1 VAEYATIVE
10 FEAFEEDGTQDWTT
24 TDAAALEKL
33 LVAAQR
39 DVDVY
44 LRHWGAP
51 EANGLVFGSPKTTNQ
66 KRLTAAQVD
75 ALMRITCARAEYR
88 LAMGPEFF
96 RHDQRRGSS
105 GPDFSTQGKLD
116 RVGPKVRE
124 ELARS
129 NMALRFGRA
138 VV

>member
-1 VAEYATIVE
+1 VASYATAAEY
-10 FEAFEEDGTQDWTT
+10 EAYVEDGTVDWTT
-24 TDAAALEKL
+24 TSASNLEKL
-33 LVAAQR
+33 LVAAER
-39 DVDVY
+39 DVDIY

-51 EANGLVFGSPKTTNQ
+51 EANGLVFGLPKTTNE
-66 KRLTAAQVD
+66 KRLTAAQAD
-75 ALMRITCARAEYR
+75 SLMRITCARAEYR
-88 LAMGPEFF
+88 FAMGPEFF
-96 RHDQRRGSS
+96 LHDQRKGSS

-124 ELARS
+124 ELVRS

>member
-1 VAEYATIVE
+1 MAEYATAAE
-10 FEAFEEDGTQDWTT
+10 FESFEEDGTQDWTT
-24 TDAAALEKL
+24 DDPVALEKL
-33 LVAAQR
+33 LATAQR
-39 DVDVY
+39 DVDGY

-51 EANGLVFGSPKTTNQ
+51 EANGFVFGSPKTTNP

-75 ALMRITCARAEYR
+75 SLMRITCARAEYR

-96 RHDQRRGSS
+96 RHDQRKGSS
-105 GPDFSTQGKLD
+105 GPDFSTQGTLD
-116 RVGPKVRE
+116 RVGPRVRE

-129 NMALRFGRA
+129 SMALRFGRA